1 MGQARWHDS
10 LSDRVYESEK
20 YLGQTVGAL
29 KGTFAIATEPIADFS
44 SWHERSLLWT
54 TANPYLYLRTT
65 CDGRAIIGGEEVD
78 FQDEERRDALLP
90 AKAAIL
96 ERKFRGMF
104 PAIQCEIACAWTGTF
119 GESKDSLAYIGEPSW
134 RPGTFFA
141 LGYGGNGIAFSMVAA
156 EIIRDACLGKANAA
170 ARLFRFGR

>member
-1 MGQARWHDS
+1 M
-10 LSDRVYESEK
+10 
-20 YLGQTVGAL
+20 
-29 KGTFAIATEPIADFS
+29 
-44 SWHERSLLWT
+44 T